1 MDQIS
6 FVRVKIGKGRVEI
19 VLVKKKF
26 FYSQDLRLK
35 TPTLKM
41 KKNELSFIHT
51 KT

>member
-6 FVRVKIGKGRVEI
+6 FGSGAKIGKGRVEI

-26 FYSQDLRLK
+26 FCPLNLRLK

-41 KKNELSFIHT
+41 GKNL
-51 KT
+51 